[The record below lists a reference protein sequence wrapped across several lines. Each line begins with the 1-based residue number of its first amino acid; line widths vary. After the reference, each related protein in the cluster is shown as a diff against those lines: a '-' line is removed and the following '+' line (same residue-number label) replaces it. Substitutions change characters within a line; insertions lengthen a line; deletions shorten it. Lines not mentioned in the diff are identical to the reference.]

1 MGGRS
6 KSWARRLFPVAF
18 CAAAAVAV
26 GCSGPSA
33 PTSAPADP
41 VETHAGAP
49 EGASVGAASVPA
61 SSAPQRRAT
70 PDEAERA
77 RARLDAAGAELVSS
91 EVAWRSIR
99 DRTDVPRA
107 DVDDALDR
115 VRDARAALDGA
126 GQDMDWHARRRR
138 VTSRG
143 TAPLGET
150 TAAR

>member
-1 MGGRS
+1 M
-6 KSWARRLFPVAF
+6 SWARRLFPVAF
-18 CAAAAVAV
+18 CAAAALAVAV

-41 VETHAGAP
+41 VETHAGAS
-49 EGASVGAASVPA
+49 EGASVGATSVPA
-61 SSAPQRRAT
+61 TKAHSRRAT

-91 EVAWRSIR
+91 EAAWRSIR
-99 DRTDVPRA
+99 ESPDVPRA
-107 DVDDALDR
+107 DIDEALDR
-115 VRDARAALDGA
+115 VREARAALDGA
-126 GQDMDWHARRRR
+126 GQDMDWRARRGR
-138 VTSRG
+138 VASPG